1 MYKQQAAELQEKKN
15 TLVSMETEL
24 QQVKR
29 AVSEMDVENEQLRS
43 KVAHLNED
51 VQNLTSINRTLDD
64 RLDMER
70 SSVWPFIPSGC
81 VLYCTY
87 RIQVCGTSDIRKQ
100 GNGLFNDALNTF
112 YLLLYGIGHMV
123 EDY

>member
-70 SSVWPFIPSGC
+70 SSVCWFISSVC

-87 RIQVCGTSDIRKQ
+87 EIPLCGTSDIRKE
-100 GNGLFNDALNTF
+100 GRKCF
-112 YLLLYGIGHMV
+112 I
-123 EDY
+123 